1 MKATRNLRSIAEER
15 VGRKIGGL
23 RVLNSYWCGE
33 DARHRW
39 FEVTM
44 IDQSHKAIRDDPRIN
59 WICNPTHK
67 HREMRG
73 TTAAGRQGRGLMKRG
88 PHFATKGAP
97 VQACHLEEA
106 PARPPPPLPLSA

>member
-1 MKATRNLRSIAEER
+1 MGGRKKMVAKGIVYGKPRNAGVNKMKATRNLRSIAEER

-39 FEVTM
+39 FEVIM

-73 TTAAGRQGRGLMKRG
+73 VTGGSPRPRSQ
-88 PHFATKGAP
+88 
-97 VQACHLEEA
+97 EA
-106 PARPPPPLPLSA
+106 WS